1 MNFLGSG
8 TSPNIALTLI
18 YFTLKNHTGS
28 LLSETDALQHAL
40 FSATCRYLLAKIVKK
55 MQSGFHFREK
65 MTESMTNDNNDN

>member
-18 YFTLKNHTGS
+18 HFTLKNHTGTS
-28 LLSETDALQHAL
+28 SEA
-40 FSATCRYLLAKIVKK
+40 SRRYLLAKIVKK

-65 MTESMTNDNNDN
+65 MTEPMTNDNNDN